1 VLARVAF
8 PKVHL
13 DALEDFE
20 MQTTTQSVNGLLRLP
35 QVLVLIPISR
45 SGWWQG
51 VKDGRYPQPVKLG
64 PRVTVWKANDIRKF
78 IDAMSV

>member
-1 VLARVAF
+1 MDNL

-13 DALEDFE
+13 DDFGEIE
-20 MQTTTQSVNGLLRLP
+20 MQTTNQSVNGLLRLP
-35 QVLVLIPISR
+35 QVLALIPVSR

-64 PRVTVWKANDIRKF
+64 PRVTVWKAEDIRKF
-78 IDAMSV
+78 IDAMSAGAE